1 MVLYTTNNIHCNY
14 LTDEAVTILKD
25 KPVEHWANVDITKG
39 QSMESSDKLF
49 WKVIGTHLHKMA
61 SHENVEGFVYILCQ
75 MRKTFKHFTI
85 ASSLTHFFVSLVCLK
100 CYRILLFIDFVLVFC
115 CTYKIWHDRI
125 SIHLFFYFCS
135 DW

>member
-85 ASSLTHFFVSLVCLK
+85 ASSLTHFFCVIGLFEMLSDSSFYWLRTCF
-100 CYRILLFIDFVLVFC
+100 LLYL
-115 CTYKIWHDRI
+115 
-125 SIHLFFYFCS
+125 
-135 DW
+135 